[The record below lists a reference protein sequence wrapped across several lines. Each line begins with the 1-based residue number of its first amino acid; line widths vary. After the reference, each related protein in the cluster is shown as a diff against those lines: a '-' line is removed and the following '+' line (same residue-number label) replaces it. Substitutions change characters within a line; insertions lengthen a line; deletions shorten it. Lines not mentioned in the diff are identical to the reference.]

1 MNETIAR
8 LFELMQILANIA
20 TARREG
26 EITEDVEREL
36 INSILTRRIIGSIFN
51 VYNFRGEYDKRTIQQ
66 NSRS

>member
-26 EITEDVEREL
+26 EITEDAEREL
-36 INSILTRRIIGSIFN
+36 INSILT
-51 VYNFRGEYDKRTIQQ
+51 
-66 NSRS
+66 

>member
-26 EITEDVEREL
+26 EITEDVERE
-36 INSILTRRIIGSIFN
+36 IVESILR
-51 VYNFRGEYDKRTIQQ
+51 
-66 NSRS
+66 